1 MATVRVARA
10 TVLYAAVVFAAAP
23 FVTAL
28 MRVRRTGYDWRYVW
42 VALAAFLGAA
52 AVMWIGKAPRQTRT
66 VVNRLAVVSFLVS
79 TLLAVL
85 MARLLG
91 ARAGIGI
98 ALVAIVYAVFFTTGA
113 VLYAFWKRG
122 RQTTSPSPGTRDR
135 F

>member
-1 MATVRVARA
+1 MTPVRVSRA

-42 VALAAFLGAA
+42 VALAAFAGAI
-52 AVMWIGKAPRQTRT
+52 AVMWIGKASRQTSA
-66 VVNRLAVVSFLVS
+66 VVKRLAIVAFLVS

-91 ARAGIGI
+91 ARAGAGI
-98 ALVAIVYAVFFTTGA
+98 AAVGIVYAIFFTTST

-122 RQTTSPSPGTRDR
+122 R
-135 F
+135 